1 MLLGFLSRAPGFCGC
16 KLACSLQWPPSSLH
30 LLGFPVTATSVAVVR
45 RGNRCGLLY
54 ARQYCGPSGGVSTQ
68 RAEFFSFFLFCP
80 YNDFTLPVTPFL
92 FCCCCFLIQYITII
106 EHVSTPVPT
115 VDNIRIQ
122 IYKYMLC
129 IHNRQNDTSIQTKS
143 WTKYFIDRYLPAQ

>member
-1 MLLGFLSRAPGFCGC
+1 MAVNWHAAYSGHHPAYTYSAFPSPLLLWLLCG
-16 KLACSLQWPPSSLH
+16 AE
-30 LLGFPVTATSVAVVR
+30 TAVVCFTP
-45 RGNRCGLLY
+45 GSTVDLLV
-54 ARQYCGPSGGVSTQ
+54 AFPPNALSSFLFF
-68 RAEFFSFFLFCP
+68 FFSFLSIQRLYSASHAVFILLLF
-80 YNDFTLPVTPFL
+80 
-92 FCCCCFLIQYITII
+92 FLIQYITII

-143 WTKYFIDRYLPAQ
+143 WTKYFIDRYLPCTMSDWFAER